1 MLSRSKSATVDFS
14 VLSVLSES
22 IYSAN
27 GKRTAISN
35 DKDNIAQVPQL
46 RRPRQPGDPLSSN
59 HASPFSPDQQQT
71 LGDMDS
77 AFQTLSFDLQGIK
90 QYVAHLEELL
100 LELHSPR
107 SIQYHVA
114 RLKARDSVAG
124 RQSARGRQRTDL
136 DSPQHNAAGESDSE
150 TLFVPERGVSSR
162 KRMQSVEAELS
173 SKKARVGSSTS
184 SGDPTDLG
192 KSLLSRP
199 GRLDSSSSD
208 TISPK
213 TARKPSTSIQ
223 QTATAQRAAETR
235 QTPTTQQTATP
246 PATTFQMAKRLS
258 MDHSVKLQEIAKGLA
273 KDKSSKH
280 PFYPACRWNERPT
293 SNFQAAPKPAPAE
306 TTSQN
311 VQSSVSTVN
320 TPQIRL
326 PRRVSV
332 QSDGTSQ
339 INNKSK
345 TPLPSRADADG
356 HSAPPA
362 PRSDSA
368 ARPRP
373 PALRSA
379 TDARSGPPTPKSL
392 ADARSMPPTTKAA
405 AIVRPAPSSRP
416 PSDARPG
423 TPTINRDTTVR
434 AGSSASTHAPNPRP
448 GPPIPRFVP
457 SRPPPISTTG
467 KNPLHSIDT
476 ARSAL
481 KPAVSRPNTPVSSN
495 NVRSSSSSAQDSPAM
510 GHKLPARPQQSGF
523 QNRPPRF

>member
-1 MLSRSKSATVDFS
+1 MSSRSN
-14 VLSVLSES
+14 
-22 IYSAN
+22 AN
-27 GKRTAISN
+27 GKRTAISS
-35 DKDNIAQVPQL
+35 DKDTDARVPQL
-46 RRPRQPGDPLSSN
+46 RRPRQPGDPLTSN
-59 HASPFSPDQQQT
+59 HASPFSPGQQQT
-71 LGDMDS
+71 LGDMDN
-77 AFQTLSFDLQGIK
+77 AFQTLSVGLQGVK

-100 LELHSPR
+100 LELHSPQ

-114 RLKARDSVAG
+114 RLKARDSVAN

-150 TLFVPERGVSSR
+150 TLFIPERGVSSR

-192 KSLLSRP
+192 KTLLSRP
-199 GRLDSSSSD
+199 GRLNSSSSD

-246 PATTFQMAKRLS
+246 QPTTFQMAKRLS

-306 TTSQN
+306 VTSQN
-311 VQSSVSTVN
+311 VQSSVLAVN
-320 TPQIRL
+320 PSQSRL
-326 PRRVSV
+326 SRRDSV
-332 QSDGTSQ
+332 QSDGAS

-362 PRSDSA
+362 PRSDLT
-368 ARPRP
+368 ARPRQ
-373 PALRSA
+373 PALRPA
-379 TDARSGPPTPKSL
+379 TDARSGPPTPKPL
-392 ADARSMPPTTKAA
+392 VDARSMPPTTKAA
-405 AIVRPAPSSRP
+405 AIVRSAPSSRT

-423 TPTINRDTTVR
+423 TPATRRDTTVR
-434 AGSSASTHAPNPRP
+434 SGSSASTNASDTRP
-448 GPPIPRFVP
+448 GPPTPRSVP

-467 KNPLHSIDT
+467 RNPLHSIDA

-481 KPAVSRPNTPVSSN
+481 KPAGPRPNTPVSSN
-495 NVRSSSSSAQDSPAM
+495 NAGTSSSVKASPAV

>member
-1 MLSRSKSATVDFS
+1 MSSRSN
-14 VLSVLSES
+14 
-22 IYSAN
+22 AN

-59 HASPFSPDQQQT
+59 HASPFSPGQQQT

-77 AFQTLSFDLQGIK
+77 AFQTFSFDLQGIK

-114 RLKARDSVAG
+114 RLKARDSVAE

-235 QTPTTQQTATP
+235 QTPTTQQTATAQP
-246 PATTFQMAKRLS
+246 TTFQMAKRLS

-306 TTSQN
+306 ATSQN
-311 VQSSVSTVN
+311 VQSSVLAVN
-320 TPQIRL
+320 PSQSRL
-326 PRRVSV
+326 SRRDSV
-332 QSDGTSQ
+332 QSDGVSQ

-345 TPLPSRADADG
+345 TPLPIRADADG

-362 PRSDSA
+362 PRSDLT
-368 ARPRP
+368 ARPRQS
-373 PALRSA
+373 ALRPA
-379 TDARSGPPTPKSL
+379 TDARSGPPTPKPL
-392 ADARSMPPTTKAA
+392 VDARSMPPTTKAA
-405 AIVRPAPSSRP
+405 AIVRSAPSSRT
-416 PSDARPG
+416 PSDARPA
-423 TPTINRDTTVR
+423 TSATKRDTTVR
-434 AGSSASTHAPNPRP
+434 SGSSASTHAPDSRP
-448 GPPIPRFVP
+448 GPPTPRFVP

-467 KNPLHSIDT
+467 RNPLHSIDA
-476 ARSAL
+476 ARGAL
-481 KPAVSRPNTPVSSN
+481 KPAGSRPNTPVSSN
-495 NVRSSSSSAQDSPAM
+495 NVGSSSSVKASPAV

>member
-1 MLSRSKSATVDFS
+1 MSSRSN
-14 VLSVLSES
+14 
-22 IYSAN
+22 AN
-27 GKRTAISN
+27 GKRTAISS
-35 DKDNIAQVPQL
+35 DKDNNAQVPQL
-46 RRPRQPGDPLSSN
+46 RRPHQPGDPLSSN
-59 HASPFSPDQQQT
+59 HASPFSPGQQQT

-124 RQSARGRQRTDL
+124 RRSVRGRQRTDL
-136 DSPQHNAAGESDSE
+136 NSPQHNAAGESDSE

-213 TARKPSTSIQ
+213 TAP
-223 QTATAQRAAETR
+223 ATAQ
-235 QTPTTQQTATP
+235 P
-246 PATTFQMAKRLS
+246 TTFQMAKRLS

-311 VQSSVSTVN
+311 AQSSVSMVK
-320 TPQIRL
+320 TPQLRL
-326 PRRVSV
+326 PRRDSL
-332 QSDGTSQ
+332 QSDGVSQ

-345 TPLPSRADADG
+345 TPLPIRADADG

-368 ARPRP
+368 ARPRD
-373 PALRSA
+373 PALRPA
-379 TDARSGPPTPKSL
+379 TDARSDRPTLKPLAGARSGPPTPK
-392 ADARSMPPTTKAA
+392 AA
-405 AIVRPAPSSRP
+405 ADVRSALSSRP

-423 TPTINRDTTVR
+423 TPATKCDTTVR
-434 AGSSASTHAPNPRP
+434 SGSSASTHAPNPRP
-448 GPPIPRFVP
+448 GPPTPRFVP

-467 KNPLHSIDT
+467 RNPLNSIDA
-476 ARSAL
+476 ARGTL
-481 KPAVSRPNTPVSSN
+481 KPAGSRPNTPVSSN
-495 NVRSSSSSAQDSPAM
+495 NAGSSSSSAQASSVM

>member
-1 MLSRSKSATVDFS
+1 MSSRSN
-14 VLSVLSES
+14 
-22 IYSAN
+22 AN

-59 HASPFSPDQQQT
+59 HASPFSPGQQQT

-77 AFQTLSFDLQGIK
+77 AFQTLSVDLQGIK

-100 LELHSPR
+100 LELHSPQ

-114 RLKARDSVAG
+114 RLKARDSVAN

-150 TLFVPERGVSSR
+150 TLFIPERGVSSR

-192 KSLLSRP
+192 KTLLSRP
-199 GRLDSSSSD
+199 GRLNSSSSD

-246 PATTFQMAKRLS
+246 QPTTFQMAKRLS

-293 SNFQAAPKPAPAE
+293 SNFQAVPKPAPAE

-311 VQSSVSTVN
+311 AQSSVSMVK
-320 TPQIRL
+320 TPQLRL
-326 PRRVSV
+326 PRRDSL
-332 QSDGTSQ
+332 QSDGVSQ

-345 TPLPSRADADG
+345 TPLPIRADADG

-368 ARPRP
+368 ARPRD
-373 PALRSA
+373 PALRPA
-379 TDARSGPPTPKSL
+379 TDARSDRPTPEPLAGARSGPPTPK
-392 ADARSMPPTTKAA
+392 AA
-405 AIVRPAPSSRP
+405 ADVRSALSSRT
-416 PSDARPG
+416 PSDARPA
-423 TPTINRDTTVR
+423 TSATKRDTTVR
-434 AGSSASTHAPNPRP
+434 SGSSASTNASDTRPAPPTPRS
-448 GPPIPRFVP
+448 VP

-467 KNPLHSIDT
+467 RNPLHSIDA

-481 KPAVSRPNTPVSSN
+481 KPAGSIPNTPVSSN
-495 NVRSSSSSAQDSPAM
+495 NAGTSSSVKASPAV

>member
-1 MLSRSKSATVDFS
+1 
-14 VLSVLSES
+14 
-22 IYSAN
+22 
-27 GKRTAISN
+27 
-35 DKDNIAQVPQL
+35 
-46 RRPRQPGDPLSSN
+46 
-59 HASPFSPDQQQT
+59 
-71 LGDMDS
+71 MDS
-77 AFQTLSFDLQGIK
+77 AFRTLSFDLQGIK

-107 SIQYHVA
+107 SIRYHVA

-124 RQSARGRQRTDL
+124 RRSVRGRQRTDL
-136 DSPQHNAAGESDSE
+136 NSPQHNAAADSDSE
-150 TLFVPERGVSSR
+150 SLFIPERGVGGR

-184 SGDPTDLG
+184 SEDPTGLG

-223 QTATAQRAAETR
+223 QTAAAQRAAETR
-235 QTPTTQQTATP
+235 QTTTTQQAVTAQP
-246 PATTFQMAKRLS
+246 TTFQMAKRLS

-311 VQSSVSTVN
+311 AQSSVSMVK
-320 TPQIRL
+320 TPQLRL
-326 PRRVSV
+326 PRRDSL
-332 QSDGTSQ
+332 QSDGVSQ

-345 TPLPSRADADG
+345 TPLPIRADADG

-368 ARPRP
+368 ARPRD
-373 PALRSA
+373 PALRPA
-379 TDARSGPPTPKSL
+379 TDARSDRPTPKPLAGARSGPPTPK
-392 ADARSMPPTTKAA
+392 AA
-405 AIVRPAPSSRP
+405 ADVRSALSSRP
-416 PSDARPG
+416 PSDVRPG
-423 TPTINRDTTVR
+423 TPVIKRDTAVR
-434 AGSSASTHAPNPRP
+434 AGSSASTHASGSRP
-448 GPPIPRFVP
+448 GPPTPRFVP

-467 KNPLHSIDT
+467 KNPLHSIDA

-481 KPAVSRPNTPVSSN
+481 KPAGSIPNTSISSN
-495 NVRSSSSSAQDSPAM
+495 NAGNSSSVKASSAM